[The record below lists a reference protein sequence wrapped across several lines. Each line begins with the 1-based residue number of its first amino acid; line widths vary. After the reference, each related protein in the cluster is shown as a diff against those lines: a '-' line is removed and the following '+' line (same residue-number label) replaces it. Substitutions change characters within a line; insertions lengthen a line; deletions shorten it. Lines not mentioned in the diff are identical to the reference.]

1 MFDKLSFIE
10 ERFAEL
16 EKKIADPEIISN
28 QELWRKLCKEHSDI
42 SPIVEKYK
50 EYKLLNENISEA
62 KEMLADS
69 SLDKDEKD
77 LIEDEIDDSKKSAA
91 YQLLDKDMNCHGH
104 MHLKCSSCGT
114 IMHLGCEFMSNVGQH
129 ILEHHSFKI
138 DNSRTIIYGLC
149 GACREKGNK

>member
-1 MFDKLSFIE
+1 MSNLKYNTKQKQLIYDYLMANSDKLLSCDEISDNLKTKGTPVGRATLY
-10 ERFAEL
+10 RFLDNLVSSGEAR
-16 EKKIADPEIISN
+16 KI
-28 QELWRKLCKEHSDI
+28 
-42 SPIVEKYK
+42 
-50 EYKLLNENISEA
+50 
-62 KEMLADS
+62 
-69 SLDKDEKD
+69 
-77 LIEDEIDDSKKSAA
+77 IDDSKKSAA

>member
-1 MFDKLSFIE
+1 MANSDKLLSCDEISDNLKTKGTPVGRATLY
-10 ERFAEL
+10 RFLDNLVSSGEAR
-16 EKKIADPEIISN
+16 KI
-28 QELWRKLCKEHSDI
+28 
-42 SPIVEKYK
+42 
-50 EYKLLNENISEA
+50 
-62 KEMLADS
+62 
-69 SLDKDEKD
+69 
-77 LIEDEIDDSKKSAA
+77 IDDSKKSAA